1 MGELFLVNDE
11 ILVGVFYLDN
21 LGDVLVDFGEVN
33 LSVGEL
39 NRLVDRDVR
48 V

>member
-1 MGELFLVNDE
+1 MNDWNF
-11 ILVGVFYLDN
+11 VGVFYLDN
-21 LGDVLVDFGEVN
+21 LGEVLVDFGEVN

-39 NRLVDRDVR
+39 NLLVDRDVR